1 MKKILKEEFKTWN
14 LSDQAERDEKIE
26 RERVRYPKMLED
38 MGITLLD
45 TVGKTVVDVGSG
57 PISALQYIE
66 AGYKVAVD
74 PLVDEYAKLYYI
86 LDPTIWWI
94 NAEIDGD
101 IFLQDEYYD
110 LAICMNALD
119 HFDKPAT
126 AISRIERA
134 LVPGGF
140 FGVHCCIKNA
150 IYNPHPAH
158 IHNITYELFR
168 EWVDESFETVHEKF
182 VRYSWRKYKG
192 KVGQLAFAWLG
203 RKVLGYKEK

>member
-1 MKKILKEEFKTWN
+1 MRKALREEFKTWN
-14 LSDQAERDEKIE
+14 LADPEARDEKIE

-66 AGYKVAVD
+66 AKSKLALD
-74 PLVDEYAKLYYI
+74 PLIDEYRRLYYI
-86 LDPTIWWI
+86 LDPTIDWI
-94 NAEIDGD
+94 KGEAELIP
-101 IFLQDEYYD
+101 FSDEYCD
-110 LAICMNALD
+110 LVICMNALD
-119 HFDKPAT
+119 HFESPEK
-126 AISRIERA
+126 AISEITRILR
-134 LVPGGF
+134 PGGY

-168 EWVDESFETVHEKF
+168 KWVDGEYETVHEKF
-182 VRYSWRKYKG
+182 TRYSWRMYKG
-192 KVGQLAFAWLG
+192 KRGQLVFCWLG
-203 RKVLGYKEK
+203 RRVTGYK